1 LGAGAYGWES
11 RRKLPAS
18 DTQYVNSGWGLGGNV
33 GLGVE
38 YYLRPKLALDVS
50 AHVHEAV
57 SPGEPAGIRER
68 RLRFFTL
75 WVGHYIRF

>member
-1 LGAGAYGWES
+1 M
-11 RRKLPAS
+11 S
-18 DTQYVNSGWGLGGNV
+18 DSQLVTSGWSLGGNA

-50 AHVHEAV
+50 MRVHEAV
-57 SPGEPAGIRER
+57 SPGAIAGIRER

-75 WVGHYIRF
+75 WVGHYLRF